1 MKNTR
6 KIIIGLIAGL
16 FNGLFGSGGG
26 VAAVPL
32 LERAGVEAK
41 KSHATSVALIFVLS
55 LVSAGMYALKG
66 KLDVST
72 ALMFIPGGLAGAL
85 VGAFLLK
92 KTPNSVLRRVFGAVM
107 LISAVRML
115 GAS

>member
-6 KIIIGLIAGL
+6 KIAIGLIAGL
-16 FNGLFGSGGG
+16 FNGLFGAGGG

-41 KSHATSVALIFVLS
+41 KSHATSVALIFMLS

-66 KLDVST
+66 KLDVTT
-72 ALMFIPGGLAGAL
+72 AFMFIPGGLAGAF

-92 KTPNSVLRRVFGAVM
+92 KIPNSLLRRVSGIIM

-115 GAS
+115 AAS